1 MVPSVSKAPDGPVSI
16 ERATWRDLNPLRR
29 IEKACFPKDAWPL
42 LDLIGVLT
50 LPNVIRLKAMADGE
64 MAGFIAG
71 DVRRSEDLSWISTV
85 CVSPEYRGQGIGARL
100 LVAFEEQA
108 GVSQIRLSVRASNWE
123 AIRLYERLGYR
134 RYGIWPKYY
143 SDGEDALVFEKTRG

>member
-1 MVPSVSKAPDGPVSI
+1 MVSGVSNAPVDPVSI
-16 ERATWRDLNPLRR
+16 EHATWRDLNLLRR

-50 LPNVIRLKAMADGE
+50 LPNVVRLKAMVDDD

-85 CVSPEYRGQGIGARL
+85 CVSPEYRERGIGTRL
-100 LVAFEEQA
+100 MNAFEQRVE
-108 GVSQIRLSVRASNWE
+108 VSQIRLSVRASNWE

-134 RYGIWPKYY
+134 RFGIWPRYY
-143 SDGEDALVFEKTRG
+143 ADGEDALVFEKNRG